1 MSRLDSHDQARG
13 MDRRTLVTA
22 GGAAAIAAAGA
33 TVLGATPAGAAPLVP
48 VLSPVN
54 PQRVYDSR
62 AAGALGPIS
71 NGQVDTLTSGPAA
84 DAMAYL
90 LNVTVVNTT
99 GFGWISVFSAD
110 LASTTSSTL
119 NWYGPNQT
127 MVNTAYT
134 WIRTSDSG
142 IKVSCGG
149 GGSTQY
155 ILDLTGVLF
164 MYDAGAAMSV
174 PSAVGSDTSGRGLTG
189 TRQ

>member
-1 MSRLDSHDQARG
+1 